1 MTEPLPA
8 DGSPAAGIGPPK
20 TRVVI
25 LGGGFGGVATARHLE
40 KICKGR
46 TDVEVVLVSRD
57 NFLLMTPLLFEV
69 CSGTL
74 DLRHCSFPIRAFLRT
89 TRFVEATVEGID
101 LERRVV
107 RLAAPGERSEL
118 AYDQLVLALGAMTNR
133 HMIPGSE
140 HAFTFKTL
148 ADALLLRNYVIECFE
163 RADVETDPQR
173 KRRQLTFAVIGGG
186 LVGVEL
192 FGELTAFADGIAPLY
207 KQVNRDEVRFVLL
220 QGGGHIMPEID
231 PKLAAYG
238 DRVLRGRRGAEIRT
252 NTPVRAIEPGKV
264 HLAPSPLPLSPG
276 PGERGRGE
284 GETIEAETI
293 ILAAGILPSPVV
305 AGLPVEKDRHGHI
318 VVDGTMRCPGRPE
331 VWALGDCAS
340 IPGPDG
346 KPYPNLAQHAMREAR
361 VLARNIFGAL
371 NGQPPQA
378 FVYDTLGM
386 MGSLGHGKAFG
397 QLLRV
402 RVRGV
407 LAWFVRRTYYLLQMP
422 GWGRRLRIMI
432 DWTFALLFPP
442 DVVKL
447 DLASE
452 AALFLRNAAAGA
464 APQAGAES
472 TAGPAAP
479 PASGSHKQPGVQP
492 PAQERV

>member
-1 MTEPLPA
+1 MTEPHPT
-8 DGSPAAGIGPPK
+8 DGSPAAGPGSPK
-20 TRVVI
+20 TRIVI

-40 KICKGR
+40 KLCKR
-46 TDVEVVLVSRD
+46 RPDVEIVLVSRD

-89 TRFVEATVEGID
+89 TRFVEATVEGVD
-101 LERRVV
+101 LDRRVV
-107 RLAAPGERSEL
+107 RLAAPGERVEL

-140 HAFTFKTL
+140 NALTFKTL

-163 RADVETDPQR
+163 RADVENDPQR
-173 KRRQLTFAVIGGG
+173 KRQQLTFAVIGGG

-207 KQVNRDEVRFVLL
+207 RHVDRGEVRFILL
-220 QGGGHIMPEID
+220 QGGGRIMPEID
-231 PKLAAYG
+231 PRLAAYG
-238 DRVLRGRRGAEIRT
+238 DRVLRGRRGADIRT

-264 HLAPSPLPLSPG
+264 HLPD
-276 PGERGRGE
+276 
-284 GETIEAETI
+284 ETIEAETI
-293 ILAAGILPSPVV
+293 ILAAGIVPSPVV
-305 AGLPVEKDRHGHI
+305 AGLPVEKDRHGHM
-318 VVDGTMRCPGRPE
+318 VVDATMRCPGHPE

-346 KPYPNLAQHAMREAR
+346 RPYPNLAQHAQREAR
-361 VLARNIFGAL
+361 VLARNIVGVL

-386 MGSLGHGKAFG
+386 MGSLGHSKAFA
-397 QLLRV
+397 QFLKV

-422 GWGRRLRIMI
+422 GWSRRFRIMV
-432 DWTFALLFPP
+432 DWTFALLLPP
-442 DVVKL
+442 DVVKI

-464 APQAGAES
+464 VPQTGAEA

-479 PASGSHKQPGVQP
+479 PDHGSPQQRGAAPL
-492 PAQERV
+492 AQERV